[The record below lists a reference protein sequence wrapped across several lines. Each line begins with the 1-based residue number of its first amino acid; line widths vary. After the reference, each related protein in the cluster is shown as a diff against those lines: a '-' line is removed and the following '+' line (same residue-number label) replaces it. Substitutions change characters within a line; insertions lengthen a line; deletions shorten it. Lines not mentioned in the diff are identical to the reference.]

1 MTDVVIVDAVRTPMG
16 RSRGGVFRNVRAED
30 LSAHVIRALLR
41 RNPALE
47 PEEIEDVIW
56 GCVQQTK
63 EQGFNIAR
71 MALLLAGLPMTVSGQ
86 TVNRLCGSSMTAIHA
101 AVSAIKSG
109 LGEAYICGGVEHMG
123 HVPMNYNVD
132 MNPALSL
139 VTARA
144 SGSMGLTAEM
154 LAAQFNVSRKAQDAF
169 ALQSHQRAHEARVKG
184 EFKEEMVP
192 LEGHDAEGIPLLV
205 DFDEVVR
212 SDASLETLADLK
224 PVFNPRG
231 SVTAG
236 NSSALSDG
244 AAAVL
249 VMSAARAKTLKLK
262 PMAKIKA
269 MASAG
274 CDPATMG
281 RGPVP
286 ASQKALK
293 RAGLKLKD
301 IDFIEL
307 NEAFAAQSLAVL
319 TEMKILD
326 RQDDVNVKGG
336 AIALGHPLGCSGARI
351 TGTLAHTLAKR
362 KAQFGL
368 ATMCIGMGQGVATV
382 LERIN

>member
-16 RSRGGVFRNVRAED
+16 RSRAGAFRNVRAED
-30 LSAHVIRALLR
+30 LSAHLIRALMK
-41 RNPALE
+41 RNPAVK
-47 PEEIEDVIW
+47 PAEIEDVIW

-71 MALLLAGLPMTVSGQ
+71 MALLQAGLPIGVAGQ

-101 AVSAIKSG
+101 AVGAIQSG
-109 LGEAYICGGVEHMG
+109 IGDIYVCGGVEHMG
-123 HVPMNYNVD
+123 HVPMDYNID
-132 MNPALSL
+132 PNPAISL
-139 VTARA
+139 VAAKA
-144 SGSMGLTAEM
+144 SGMMGLTAEM
-154 LAAQFNVSRKAQDAF
+154 LATMFNISRKAQDEF
-169 ALQSHQRAHEARVKG
+169 ALQSHQRAIAAQKSG
-184 EFKEEMVP
+184 DFKDEMVP
-192 LEGHDAEGIPLLV
+192 LEGHDADGLPILV
-205 DFDEVVR
+205 DFDEVAR
-212 SDASLETLADLK
+212 ADASLEGLGALR
-224 PVFNPRG
+224 PVFNPKG

-244 AAAVL
+244 AAATL
-249 VMSAARAKTLKLK
+249 VMSADRAKALGLK
-262 PMAKIKA
+262 PMVKIKA

-293 RAGLKLKD
+293 RAGLELKD
-301 IDFIEL
+301 IEQFEL
-307 NEAFAAQSLAVL
+307 NEAFAAQSLAVM

-326 RQDDVNVKGG
+326 RQDRINIKGG

-351 TGTLAHTLAKR
+351 TGSLAHTMVK
-362 KAQFGL
+362 KNAQFGL

-382 LERIN
+382 LERV